1 MTRAKDI
8 SKILTDADLSGT
20 LDVTGAFTSQGIDDN
35 ADATAIT
42 IDSSENVGIGTSS
55 PHSIINAQGSGTA
68 GAVLTLENSNTA
80 LSSGN
85 TLGSIEFYS
94 NDAST
99 NANGVRAKINADAS
113 SASGATDI
121 IFSNT
126 VSADT
131 TLVER
136 MRIDSS
142 GRVMIGTT
150 TEGAA
155 NEAEELTIAGTG
167 GVGMTIRSTDSGTSR
182 IYFSDGTSGTPE
194 YAGYQIYNHSS
205 NAMIFGTN
213 ATERMRIDSS
223 GRVAI
228 GATSAN
234 GLLTLAT
241 ANSNTPRI
249 NLQHPTNDADATID
263 TYYDGSGT
271 YLTIG
276 TNVYQASN
284 AALTKFDSAKGAGLT
299 YYDSSGL
306 IVFFNGAG
314 GSSIAERM
322 RIDNSGSVAIGTSST
337 ASADRLTLKG
347 STSDNTTNFLIRNS
361 SDTTLFQI
369 DNNGLLKSVPT
380 NNNITGSSANMVV
393 FSDGQF
399 ARSTSSLRYKNTV
412 NDATHGLTELLTLR
426 PVTYKGNND
435 GDTIFGGLIAEEVH
449 GAGLTEFVTYN
460 DDDEPD
466 ALAYGNMVSLC
477 IKAIQ
482 ELKTELDSAKARIT
496 ALENGE

>member
-1 MTRAKDI
+1 
-8 SKILTDADLSGT
+8 
-20 LDVTGAFTSQGIDDN
+20 DDN

-99 NANGVRAKINADAS
+99 NANGVRAKINANAS

-131 TLVER
+131 TLV
-136 MRIDSS
+136 
-142 GRVMIGTT
+142 
-150 TEGAA
+150 
-155 NEAEELTIAGTG
+155 
-167 GVGMTIRSTDSGTSR
+167 
-182 IYFSDGTSGTPE
+182 
-194 YAGYQIYNHSS
+194 
-205 NAMIFGTN
+205 
-213 ATERMRIDSS
+213 ERMRIDSS

-306 IVFFNGAG
+306 ILFYNGAG

-322 RIDNSGSVAIGTSST
+322 RINSSGGVEIGTYS
-337 ASADRLTLKG
+337 G
-347 STSDNTTNFLIRNS
+347 
-361 SDTTLFQI
+361 
-369 DNNGLLKSVPT
+369 
-380 NNNITGSSANMVV
+380 TG
-393 FSDGQF
+393 
-399 ARSTSSLRYKNTV
+399 
-412 NDATHGLTELLTLR
+412 
-426 PVTYKGNND
+426 
-435 GDTIFGGLIAEEVH
+435 
-449 GAGLTEFVTYN
+449 
-460 DDDEPD
+460 
-466 ALAYGNMVSLC
+466 
-477 IKAIQ
+477 
-482 ELKTELDSAKARIT
+482 
-496 ALENGE
+496 